1 MKIEVFNEELNSKLR
16 GVRLNGE
23 RIKEKMLEI
32 LKRLQ
37 VSLIADGSGGFMDDD
52 TKLLLM
58 MLQIV
63 WNEKEELAE
72 KVKKLETGILEVGMN
87 DHKTIALSSLNELG

>member
-1 MKIEVFNEELNSKLR
+1 MKIEVFNEELNVKCRGLR
-16 GVRLNGE
+16 LDGE

-32 LKRLQ
+32 LKRLH
-37 VSLIADGSGGFMDDD
+37 VSRISDGSGGFMDED
-52 TKLLLM
+52 TKLLLL

-72 KVKKLETGILEVGMN
+72 EIKRLNGVMSCMVPDN
-87 DHKTIALSSLNELG
+87 DTIAGSSLFSD

>member
-1 MKIEVFNEELNSKLR
+1 MKIEVFNEELNAKCR
-16 GVRLNGE
+16 GVRLKGE

-32 LKRLQ
+32 LKRLYISQ
-37 VSLIADGSGGFMDDD
+37 IADGSGGFMDED
-52 TKLLLM
+52 TRLLLM

-72 KVKKLETGILEVGMN
+72 KLKRLEEDYKKESE
-87 DHKTIALSSLNELG
+87 KA

>member
-1 MKIEVFNEELNSKLR
+1 MKIEVFNEELNAKTR
-16 GVRLNGE
+16 GVRLDGE
-23 RIKEKMLEI
+23 RVKEKMLDI
-32 LKRLQ
+32 LKRLH
-37 VSLIADGSGGFMDDD
+37 VSRISDGIGRFMDDD

-72 KVKKLETGILEVGMN
+72 KLKNLEEDYPMQGMN
-87 DHKTIALSSLNELG
+87 DHKTIAFSGLNED

>member
-1 MKIEVFNEELNSKLR
+1 MKIEVFNEELNAKIR
-16 GVRLNGE
+16 GAKLNGE

-32 LKRLQ
+32 LKRLNISQ
-37 VSLIADGSGGFMDDD
+37 MANGNGGFMDED

-72 KVKKLETGILEVGMN
+72 KLKRLEGDSPMQGMN
-87 DHKTIALSSLNELG
+87 DHVTIGFSGLDE

>member
-1 MKIEVFNEELNSKLR
+1 MQIEVFNEELNAKLR
-16 GVRLNGE
+16 GLRLDGE
-23 RIKEKMLEI
+23 RIKEKMLAI

-37 VSLIADGSGGFMDDD
+37 VSQIADGSGGFMDDD

-63 WNEKEELAE
+63 WNEKEELKE
-72 KVKKLETGILEVGMN
+72 KLKKLEDDYPMQGMN
-87 DHKTIALSSLNELG
+87 DHVTIGFCGLNE

>member
-1 MKIEVFNEELNSKLR
+1 MKIEVFNEELNAKCR
-16 GVRLNGE
+16 GRRLNGE

-32 LKRLQ
+32 LQRLHF
-37 VSLIADGSGGFMDDD
+37 SRIADGSGGFMDED

-72 KVKKLETGILEVGMN
+72 KVKRLEEDYPMQGMN
-87 DHKTIALSSLNELG
+87 NHVTIGFSGLDE

>member
-1 MKIEVFNEELNSKLR
+1 MKIEVFNEELNAKCR
-16 GVRLNGE
+16 GVRLEGE

-32 LKRLQ
+32 LKRLYISQ
-37 VSLIADGSGGFMDDD
+37 IADGSGGFMDED
-52 TKLLLM
+52 TRLLLM

-72 KVKKLETGILEVGMN
+72 KLKRLEEDYPMQGMN
-87 DHKTIALSSLNELG
+87 DHVTIGGLSE

>member
-1 MKIEVFNEELNSKLR
+1 MKIEVFNEELNAKCR
-16 GVRLNGE
+16 GLRLNGE

-32 LKRLQ
+32 LKRLH
-37 VSLIADGSGGFMDDD
+37 VSRIADGSGGFMDED

-72 KVKKLETGILEVGMN
+72 KVKKLEDDYPMQGMN
-87 DHKTIALSSLNELG
+87 DHTTIGGINT

>member
-1 MKIEVFNEELNSKLR
+1 
-16 GVRLNGE
+16 
-23 RIKEKMLEI
+23 
-32 LKRLQ
+32 
-37 VSLIADGSGGFMDDD
+37 MDED

-72 KVKKLETGILEVGMN
+72 NLKRLEEDYPMQGMN
-87 DHKTIALSSLNELG
+87 DHVTIGFSGLNE

>member
-1 MKIEVFNEELNSKLR
+1 MKIEVFNEELNAKIR
-16 GVRLNGE
+16 GAKLNGE

-32 LKRLQ
+32 LKRLNI
-37 VSLIADGSGGFMDDD
+37 SLMADGNGGFMDED

-72 KVKKLETGILEVGMN
+72 KLKRLEGDSPMQGMN
-87 DHKTIALSSLNELG
+87 DHVTIGFSGLDE

>member
-1 MKIEVFNEELNSKLR
+1 MKIEVFNEELNAKIR
-16 GVRLNGE
+16 GAKLNGE

-32 LKRLQ
+32 LKRLH
-37 VSLIADGSGGFMDDD
+37 VSQIADSNGGFMDED

-72 KVKKLETGILEVGMN
+72 KLKRLEEDYPMQGMN
-87 DHKTIALSSLNELG
+87 DHVTIGGLSE

>member
-1 MKIEVFNEELNSKLR
+1 MKIEVFNEELNAKCR
-16 GVRLNGE
+16 EVRLTGE

-32 LKRLQ
+32 LQRLHL
-37 VSLIADGSGGFMDDD
+37 SRISDGSWGFMDED
-52 TKLLLM
+52 TELLLM

-72 KVKKLETGILEVGMN
+72 KLKRLEEDYPLQGMN
-87 DHKTIALSSLNELG
+87 DHVTIGFSGLNE

>member
-1 MKIEVFNEELNSKLR
+1 MKIEVFNEELNAKLR
-16 GVRLNGE
+16 GFRLNGE

-37 VSLIADGSGGFMDDD
+37 VSQIADGSGGFMDGD

-58 MLQIV
+58 ML
-63 WNEKEELAE
+63 
-72 KVKKLETGILEVGMN
+72 
-87 DHKTIALSSLNELG
+87 